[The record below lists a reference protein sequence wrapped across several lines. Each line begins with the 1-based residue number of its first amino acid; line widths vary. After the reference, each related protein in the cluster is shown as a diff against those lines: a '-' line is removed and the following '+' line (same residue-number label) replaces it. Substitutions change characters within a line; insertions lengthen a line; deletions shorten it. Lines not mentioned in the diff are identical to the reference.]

1 MRGFSD
7 EQCSP
12 LRFPCHSSLLGHCGY
27 GEVIHPHGAVR
38 TPQTHTESIGR
49 INGNKFFKIKDCTC
63 GYWVLDVPNY
73 SITISEIQ
81 SLKVDDNNFEADVE
95 VTVKTTIPISKY
107 DSIDKENICCSR
119 DVEITNDLTCSIK
132 GELSFNDGSYT
143 LNTPEIKFFETEIT
157 VNESDLLN
165 IFE

>member
-1 MRGFSD
+1 MIFD
-7 EQCSP
+7 N
-12 LRFPCHSSLLGHCGY
+12 LI
-27 GEVIHPHGAVR
+27 EVLNEAINKI
-38 TPQTHTESIGR
+38 EN
-49 INGNKFFKIKDCTC
+49 INGNKFFKIKDCTS

-73 SITISEIQ
+73 SITISEIH

-157 VNESDLLN
+157 VNESDLLD